1 MGCGRDR
8 PRRSVRGV
16 STPPG
21 RDFTLAWAVVSS
33 VQIGQTTAVVN
44 FDLFGAP
51 NLDASSG
58 TNLKLARVG
67 TLNPGDKILVART
80 GGGGWVILDRIQVA
94 DDLEA

>member
-1 MGCGRDR
+1 M
-8 PRRSVRGV
+8 S
-16 STPPG
+16 SIIQLSSALAPPG
-21 RDFTLAWAVVSS
+21 QDYTLAWAIVNA
-33 VQIGQTTAVVN
+33 VQVGQTTAIVF

-51 NLDASSG
+51 NLDTASG

-67 TLNPGDKILVART
+67 TLNPGDKILVCRT

>member
-1 MGCGRDR
+1 MSDLLTLGGALTA
-8 PRRSVRGV
+8 SGQ
-16 STPPG
+16 
-21 RDFTLAWAVVSS
+21 DFSLAWAIVSRVS
-33 VQIGQTTAVVN
+33 ASQTTTVVF